1 MYYQILKKCQIFLMT
16 LFCFFLSF
24 NAIHAQETRAL
35 SLQDALDIGLGKSRM
50 LSIGKEKMK
59 AADAKVEEV
68 QASRLPALKFQAG
81 YTRLSQVP
89 PFIVSLPFPGTT
101 PFTIAPVILDNY
113 VMKLSAAQ
121 PVFTGFKLENLEE
134 SAELSAKAIQ
144 SDYDKDKLDMIAL
157 IKTQYW
163 NYVKAQQF
171 VKVAKENV
179 EMLKAHLKDV
189 EILNKSGMAQL
200 HDILKLQVQVSE
212 AEYRLLEANNQ
223 KQLAMMGLNNAL
235 RLPLTMNLETTE
247 KPSESGIQIPIENM
261 ITDAIQHR
269 PDVQASDF
277 RVKASA
283 SQVKVA
289 EASWYPQ
296 VSVFAEYNYNNPN
309 MRIVPARS
317 QFDDTWAAGI
327 QLTMDVWNWGL
338 NASQTQQAEAQLA
351 QAMDVNMLTKENI
364 QIEVMQAY
372 TLMKQ
377 ALDKIPVTETS
388 IKQAEEQVRT
398 INLRFNNGNA
408 IMTDVLDA
416 ETALFMAKMNK
427 VQAIID
433 LEIAKVKLEKSIGH
447 SL

>member
-1 MYYQILKKCQIFLMT
+1 MYYHIKKSCRIICIAMLFL
-16 LFCFFLSF
+16 F
-24 NAIHAQETRAL
+24 NLCSEMEAQETRAL
-35 SLQDALDIGLGKSRM
+35 SLQDALDIALGKSRM
-50 LSIGKEKMK
+50 LSIGKEKIK
-59 AADAKVEEV
+59 AADAKVDEV
-68 QASRLPALKFQAG
+68 QASMLPALKFQTG

-89 PFIVSLPFPGTT
+89 PFTFTLPFPGST
-101 PFTIAPVILDNY
+101 PITISPVILDNY

-121 PVFTGFKLENLEE
+121 PVFTGFKLENLEK
-134 SAELSAKAIQ
+134 SAELSAKAVQ
-144 SDYDKDKLDMIAL
+144 SEYDKDKNELIAM

-163 NYVKAQQF
+163 GYVKAQQF

-189 EILNKSGMAQL
+189 ETLNKAGMAQVN
-200 HDILKLQVQVSE
+200 DILKLQVQVSE
-212 AEYRLLEANNQ
+212 AEYRLLEASNQ

-235 RLPLTMNLETTE
+235 RLPLTTNLETTE
-247 KPSESGIQIPIENM
+247 NPSQSMIEKPVDIMINEAIEF
-261 ITDAIQHR
+261 R
-269 PDVQASDF
+269 PDI
-277 RVKASA
+277 KASEFRIKA
-283 SQVKVA
+283 SESQVKVA

-338 NASQTQQAEAQLA
+338 NTSQTQQAEAQLA
-351 QAMDVNMLTKENI
+351 QALDADMLTKESI

-377 ALDKIPVTETS
+377 ASDKIPVTETS

-416 ETALFMAKMNK
+416 ETALLLAKMNK

>member
-1 MYYQILKKCQIFLMT
+1 MNKNIVKDLSSLCVTFLLLT
-16 LFCFFLSF
+16 FSSTVQ
-24 NAIHAQETRAL
+24 AQESRTL
-35 SLQDALDIGLGKSRM
+35 SLQEAIDIGLGKSRM
-50 LSIGKEKMK
+50 LSIGKEKIK
-59 AADAKVEEV
+59 AADARVDEV
-68 QASRLPALKFQAG
+68 QASRLPALKFQTG

-89 PFIVSLPFPGTT
+89 PFIVSLPIPGTT

-134 SAELSAKAIQ
+134 SAELSAKAVQ
-144 SDYDKDKLDMIAL
+144 SDYDKDKNELIAM

-163 NYVKAQQF
+163 GFVKAQQF
-171 VKVAKENV
+171 VRVAKENV
-179 EMLKAHLKDV
+179 EMLKAHLRDV
-189 EILNKSGMAQL
+189 EIMNKGGMVQVN
-200 HDILKLQVQVSE
+200 DVLKVQVQVTE
-212 AEYRLLEANNQ
+212 AEYRLLEATNQ

-235 RLPLTMNLETTE
+235 RLPLTTNLETSENPSLSMIE
-247 KPSESGIQIPIENM
+247 KPLDSMLMEAIEY
-261 ITDAIQHR
+261 R
-269 PDVQASDF
+269 PDLKAADF
-277 RVKASA
+277 RVKAGQ

-327 QLTMDVWNWGL
+327 QLSMDVWNWGL
-338 NASQTQQAEAQLA
+338 NSSQTQQAEAQLA
-351 QAMDVNMLTKENI
+351 QALDASMLTRESI

-377 ALDKIPVTETS
+377 ASDKIPVTEMS
-388 IKQAEEQVRT
+388 IKLAEEQVRT
-398 INLRFNNGNA
+398 INLRFKNGNA

-416 ETALFMAKMNK
+416 EMALLMAKMNK

>member
-1 MYYQILKKCQIFLMT
+1 MQVQFMKKCHILIIA
-16 LFCFFLSF
+16 LFCLFISLES
-24 NAIHAQETRAL
+24 IHAQDTQAL
-35 SLQDALDIGLGKSRM
+35 SLKDAIDIGLGKSRM
-50 LSIGKEKMK
+50 LSIGKEKIK

-68 QASRLPALKFQAG
+68 QASRLPAVKFQTG

-89 PFIVSLPFPGTT
+89 PFTFTLPFPGST
-101 PFTIAPVILDNY
+101 PVTIAPVILDNY
-113 VMKLSAAQ
+113 VMKLSTAQ
-121 PVFTGFKLENLEE
+121 PVFTGFKLENLEK
-134 SAELSAKAIQ
+134 SAELAAKAVQ
-144 SDYDKDKLDMIAL
+144 SEYDRDKIELIAM

-163 NYVKAQQF
+163 GYVKAQQF

-189 EILNKSGMAQL
+189 EMLTKAGMAQAN
-200 HDILKLQVQVSE
+200 DILKVQVQVSE

-235 RLPLTMNLETTE
+235 RLPLTTNLETTE
-247 KPSESGIQIPIENM
+247 QPSKSMIETSVDIM
-261 ITDAIQHR
+261 INEAIEFR
-269 PDVQASDF
+269 PDIKAAEF
-277 RVKASA
+277 RVKASE

-289 EASWYPQ
+289 ESSWYPQ

-309 MRIVPARS
+309 MRVVPARS

-327 QLTMDVWNWGL
+327 QLSMDVWNWGL
-338 NASQTQQAEAQLA
+338 YSSQTQQAEAQLA
-351 QAMDVNMLTKENI
+351 QALDANMLTKENI

-372 TLMKQ
+372 TLMRQ
-377 ALDKIPVTETS
+377 SAEKIPVTELS
-388 IKQAEEQVRT
+388 IKQAEEQVRS
-398 INLRFNNGNA
+398 INIRFTNGNA

>member
-1 MYYQILKKCQIFLMT
+1 MYYHIKKSCRVICIAMLFL
-16 LFCFFLSF
+16 F
-24 NAIHAQETRAL
+24 NLCSEIEAQETRTL
-35 SLQDALDIGLGKSRM
+35 SLQDALDIALGKSRM
-50 LSIGKEKMK
+50 LSIGKEKIK
-59 AADAKVEEV
+59 AADARVDEV
-68 QASRLPALKFQAG
+68 QASMLPALKFQTG

-89 PFIVSLPFPGTT
+89 PFTFTLPFPGST
-101 PFTIAPVILDNY
+101 PITISPVILDNY

-121 PVFTGFKLENLEE
+121 PVFTGFKLENLEK
-134 SAELSAKAIQ
+134 SAELAAKAVK
-144 SDYDKDKLDMIAL
+144 SDYDKDKNELIAM

-163 NYVKAQQF
+163 GYVKAQQF

-179 EMLKAHLKDV
+179 EILKAHLKDV
-189 EILNKSGMAQL
+189 ETLNKAGMAQVN
-200 HDILKLQVQVSE
+200 DILKLQVQVSE

-235 RLPLTMNLETTE
+235 RLPLTTNLETTE
-247 KPSESGIQIPIENM
+247 NPTLSMIEKPVDIMIDEAIEF
-261 ITDAIQHR
+261 R
-269 PDVQASDF
+269 PDI
-277 RVKASA
+277 KASEFRIKA
-283 SQVKVA
+283 SESQVKVA

-327 QLTMDVWNWGL
+327 QLSMDVWNWGL
-338 NASQTQQAEAQLA
+338 NTSQTQQAEAQLA
-351 QAMDVNMLTKENI
+351 QAMDADMLTKESI

-377 ALDKIPVTETS
+377 ASDKIPVTETS

-398 INLRFNNGNA
+398 INLRYNNGNA

-416 ETALFMAKMNK
+416 ETALLMAKMNK

>member
-1 MYYQILKKCQIFLMT
+1 
-16 LFCFFLSF
+16 
-24 NAIHAQETRAL
+24 
-35 SLQDALDIGLGKSRM
+35 
-50 LSIGKEKMK
+50 
-59 AADAKVEEV
+59 
-68 QASRLPALKFQAG
+68 
-81 YTRLSQVP
+81 VP

-134 SAELSAKAIQ
+134 SAELAAKAVQ
-144 SDYDKDKLDMIAL
+144 SDYDKDKIELIAM

-163 NYVKAQQF
+163 VYVKARQF

-189 EILNKSGMAQL
+189 EILNKAGMAQQN
-200 HDILKLQVQVSE
+200 DILKLQVQVSE
-212 AEYRLLEANNQ
+212 AEYRLLEASNQ

-235 RLPLTMNLETTE
+235 RLPLTTNLETTDN
-247 KPSESGIQIPIENM
+247 PSEEVVQIPIDKM
-261 ITDAIQHR
+261 LTDAIEFR
-269 PDVQASDF
+269 PDVKASDF

-289 EASWYPQ
+289 EASWYPID
-296 VSVFAEYNYNNPN
+296 A
-309 MRIVPARS
+309 
-317 QFDDTWAAGI
+317 D
-327 QLTMDVWNWGL
+327 L
-338 NASQTQQAEAQLA
+338 
-351 QAMDVNMLTKENI
+351 LTKESI

-377 ALDKIPVTETS
+377 ASDKIPVTETS

-398 INLRFNNGNA
+398 INLRFTNGNA

>member
-1 MYYQILKKCQIFLMT
+1 MNKNIVKDLSSLCVTFLLLT
-16 LFCFFLSF
+16 FSSTVQ
-24 NAIHAQETRAL
+24 AQESRTL
-35 SLQDALDIGLGKSRM
+35 SLQEAIDIGLGKSRM
-50 LSIGKEKMK
+50 LSIGKEKIK
-59 AADAKVEEV
+59 AADARVDEV
-68 QASRLPALKFQAG
+68 QASRLPALKFQTG

-89 PFIVSLPFPGTT
+89 PFIVSLPIPGTT

-134 SAELSAKAIQ
+134 SAELSAKAVQ
-144 SDYDKDKLDMIAL
+144 SDYDKDKNELIAM

-163 NYVKAQQF
+163 GFVKAQQF
-171 VKVAKENV
+171 VRVAKENV
-179 EMLKAHLKDV
+179 EMLKAHLRDV
-189 EILNKSGMAQL
+189 EIMNKGGMVQVN
-200 HDILKLQVQVSE
+200 DVLKVQVQVTE
-212 AEYRLLEANNQ
+212 AEYRLLEATNQ

-235 RLPLTMNLETTE
+235 RLPLTTNLETSENPSLSMIE
-247 KPSESGIQIPIENM
+247 KPLDSMLMEAIEY
-261 ITDAIQHR
+261 R
-269 PDVQASDF
+269 PDVKAADF
-277 RVKASA
+277 RVKAGQ

-327 QLTMDVWNWGL
+327 QLSMDVWNWGL
-338 NASQTQQAEAQLA
+338 NSSQTQQAEAQLA
-351 QAMDVNMLTKENI
+351 QALDASMLTRESI

-377 ALDKIPVTETS
+377 ASDKIPVTEMS

-398 INLRFNNGNA
+398 INLRFKNGNA

-416 ETALFMAKMNK
+416 EMALLMAKMNK

>member
-1 MYYQILKKCQIFLMT
+1 MT
-16 LFCFFLSF
+16 FFFLYYPCM
-24 NAIHAQETRAL
+24 NADAQDTRSL

-50 LSIGKEKMK
+50 LSIGKEKIK
-59 AADAKVEEV
+59 AADAKVDEV
-68 QASRLPALKFQAG
+68 QASRLPALKFQTG

-89 PFIVSLPFPGTT
+89 PFIVSLPIPGTT

-134 SAELSAKAIQ
+134 SAELAAKAVQ
-144 SDYDKDKLDMIAL
+144 SDYDKDKIELIAM

-163 NYVKAQQF
+163 IYVKARQF
-171 VKVAKENV
+171 VLVAKENV

-189 EILNKSGMAQL
+189 EILNKAGMAQL
-200 HDILKLQVQVSE
+200 NDILKLQVQVSE

-235 RLPLTMNLETTE
+235 RLPLTTNLETTDN
-247 KPSESGIQIPIENM
+247 PSEAGIQIPIDKM
-261 ITDAIQHR
+261 LTDAIEFR
-269 PDVQASDF
+269 PDVKAADF

-338 NASQTQQAEAQLA
+338 NSSQTQQAEAQLA
-351 QAMDVNMLTKENI
+351 QAIDADLLTKESI

-377 ALDKIPVTETS
+377 ASDKIPVTETS

-398 INLRFNNGNA
+398 INIRFKNGNA

-416 ETALFMAKMNK
+416 ETALLLAKMNK

>member
-1 MYYQILKKCQIFLMT
+1 MNHHILKVSSSLFVTFLLLT
-16 LFCFFLSF
+16 FSSSLIL
-24 NAIHAQETRAL
+24 AQESRTL
-35 SLQDALDIGLGKSRM
+35 SLQEAIDIGLGKSRM
-50 LSIGKEKMK
+50 LSIGKEKIK
-59 AADAKVEEV
+59 AADARVDEV
-68 QASRLPALKFQAG
+68 QASRLPALKFQTG

-89 PFIVSLPFPGTT
+89 PFIVSLPIPGTT

-134 SAELSAKAIQ
+134 SAELAAKAVQ
-144 SDYDKDKLDMIAL
+144 SDYDKDKNELIAM

-163 NYVKAQQF
+163 GFVKAQQF
-171 VKVAKENV
+171 VRVAKENV
-179 EMLKAHLKDV
+179 EMLKAHLRDV
-189 EILNKSGMAQL
+189 EIMNKAGMTQVN
-200 HDILKLQVQVSE
+200 DVLKVQVQVTE

-235 RLPLTMNLETTE
+235 RLPLTTILETSENPSQSMIE
-247 KPSESGIQIPIENM
+247 KPLESMLTEAIEY
-261 ITDAIQHR
+261 R
-269 PDVQASDF
+269 PDVKAADF
-277 RVKASA
+277 RVKAGQ

-317 QFDDTWAAGI
+317 QFDGTWAAGI
-327 QLTMDVWNWGL
+327 QLSMDVWNWGL
-338 NASQTQQAEAQLA
+338 NSSQTQQAEAQLA
-351 QAMDVNMLTKENI
+351 QAVDASMLTKESI

-377 ALDKIPVTETS
+377 AADKIPVTDMS

-398 INLRFNNGNA
+398 INLRFKNGNA

-416 ETALFMAKMNK
+416 EMALLMAKMNK

>member
-1 MYYQILKKCQIFLMT
+1 
-16 LFCFFLSF
+16 
-24 NAIHAQETRAL
+24 
-35 SLQDALDIGLGKSRM
+35 
-50 LSIGKEKMK
+50 
-59 AADAKVEEV
+59 
-68 QASRLPALKFQAG
+68 
-81 YTRLSQVP
+81 
-89 PFIVSLPFPGTT
+89 
-101 PFTIAPVILDNY
+101 
-113 VMKLSAAQ
+113 
-121 PVFTGFKLENLEE
+121 
-134 SAELSAKAIQ
+134 
-144 SDYDKDKLDMIAL
+144 
-157 IKTQYW
+157 
-163 NYVKAQQF
+163 
-171 VKVAKENV
+171 
-179 EMLKAHLKDV
+179 
-189 EILNKSGMAQL
+189 MAQL
-200 HDILKLQVQVSE
+200 NDILKLQVQVSE

-235 RLPLTMNLETTE
+235 RLPLTTNLETTDN
-247 KPSESGIQIPIENM
+247 PSEAGIQIPIDKM
-261 ITDAIQHR
+261 LTDAIEFR
-269 PDVQASDF
+269 PDVKAADF

-338 NASQTQQAEAQLA
+338 NSSQTQQAEAQLA
-351 QAMDVNMLTKENI
+351 QAIDADLLTKESI

-377 ALDKIPVTETS
+377 ASDKIPVTETS

-398 INLRFNNGNA
+398 INLRFKNGNA

-416 ETALFMAKMNK
+416 ETALLLAKMNK

>member
-1 MYYQILKKCQIFLMT
+1 MRKLMKYKT
-16 LFCFFLSF
+16 
-24 NAIHAQETRAL
+24 
-35 SLQDALDIGLGKSRM
+35 
-50 LSIGKEKMK
+50 
-59 AADAKVEEV
+59 
-68 QASRLPALKFQAG
+68 G

-134 SAELSAKAIQ
+134 SAELVAKAVQ
-144 SDYDKDKLDMIAL
+144 SDYDKDKIELIAM

-163 NYVKAQQF
+163 VYVKARQF

-189 EILNKSGMAQL
+189 EILNKAGMAQQN
-200 HDILKLQVQVSE
+200 DILKLQVQVSE
-212 AEYRLLEANNQ
+212 AEYRLLEASNQ

-235 RLPLTMNLETTE
+235 RLPLTTNLETTDN
-247 KPSESGIQIPIENM
+247 PSEAGIQIPIDKM
-261 ITDAIQHR
+261 LTDAIEFR
-269 PDVQASDF
+269 PDVKASDF

-327 QLTMDVWNWGL
+327 QLTMDIWNWGL
-338 NASQTQQAEAQLA
+338 NSSQTQQAEAQLA
-351 QAMDVNMLTKENI
+351 QAIDADLLTKESI

-377 ALDKIPVTETS
+377 ASDKIPVTETS

-398 INLRFNNGNA
+398 INLRFTNGNA

>member
-1 MYYQILKKCQIFLMT
+1 MT
-16 LFCFFLSF
+16 FFFLYCPCM
-24 NAIHAQETRAL
+24 NADAQDSRSL

-50 LSIGKEKMK
+50 LSIGKEKIK
-59 AADAKVEEV
+59 AADAKVDEV
-68 QASRLPALKFQAG
+68 QASRLPALKFQTG
-81 YTRLSQVP
+81 YTRLRQVP
-89 PFIVSLPFPGTT
+89 PFIVSLPIPGTT

-134 SAELSAKAIQ
+134 SAELAAKAVQ
-144 SDYDKDKLDMIAL
+144 SDYDKDKIELIAM

-163 NYVKAQQF
+163 VYVKARQF

-189 EILNKSGMAQL
+189 EILNKAGMAQQN
-200 HDILKLQVQVSE
+200 DILKLQVQVSE

-235 RLPLTMNLETTE
+235 RLPLTTNLEATDN
-247 KPSESGIQIPIENM
+247 PSEAVVQIPIDKM
-261 ITDAIQHR
+261 LTDAIEFR
-269 PDVQASDF
+269 PDVKASDF

-327 QLTMDVWNWGL
+327 QLTMDIWNWGL
-338 NASQTQQAEAQLA
+338 NSSQTQQAEAQLA
-351 QAMDVNMLTKENI
+351 QAIDADLLTKESI

-377 ALDKIPVTETS
+377 ASDKIPVTETS

-398 INLRFNNGNA
+398 INLRFTNGNA

>member
-1 MYYQILKKCQIFLMT
+1 
-16 LFCFFLSF
+16 
-24 NAIHAQETRAL
+24 
-35 SLQDALDIGLGKSRM
+35 
-50 LSIGKEKMK
+50 
-59 AADAKVEEV
+59 
-68 QASRLPALKFQAG
+68 
-81 YTRLSQVP
+81 VP
-89 PFIVSLPFPGTT
+89 PFIVSLPIPGTT

-134 SAELSAKAIQ
+134 SAELAAKAVQ
-144 SDYDKDKLDMIAL
+144 SDYDKDKIELIAM

-163 NYVKAQQF
+163 LYVKARQF

-189 EILNKSGMAQL
+189 EILNKAGMAQL
-200 HDILKLQVQVSE
+200 NDILKLQVQVSE

-235 RLPLTMNLETTE
+235 RLPLTTNLETTDN
-247 KPSESGIQIPIENM
+247 PSEAGIQIPIDKM
-261 ITDAIQHR
+261 LTDAIEFR
-269 PDVQASDF
+269 PDVKAADF

-327 QLTMDVWNWGL
+327 QLTIDIWNWGL
-338 NASQTQQAEAQLA
+338 NSSQTQQAEAQLA
-351 QAMDVNMLTKENI
+351 QAIDADLLTKESI

-377 ALDKIPVTETS
+377 ASDKIPVTETS

-398 INLRFNNGNA
+398 INLSFTNGNA

-416 ETALFMAKMNK
+416 ETALLLAKMNK